1 MAKPALTETGL
12 ESDPIKMV
20 RAALLRGQKVRRV
33 TGFQER
39 VACCDSEKKQQKTVV

>member
-1 MAKPALTETGL
+1 MAKAALAERGL

-20 RAALLRGQKVRRV
+20 RAALLRGQKVRKV

-39 VACCDSEKKQQKTVV
+39 LACCDSEGGGAAA